1 MHISRLRNVA
11 LVASLGLGL
20 SGCSFLLG
28 IFAPEEKAKQE
39 AEQARADE
47 LAKAKAELEAKR
59 SAALDASASADQM
72 WEYAGLLL
80 EIYRTKQ
87 EETLGVDPSWL
98 PELEAALSARVEGG
112 PTADN
117 AAYAY
122 ALVKLYGATERYDES
137 ASLAL
142 EMVKAG
148 AEGPVP
154 NVEMMGEITGYPA
167 SETTDAAIL
176 EMCPLVRPAL
186 EDGNISAFV
195 SRCLARAGGDISK
208 LTWDSRLQDLA
219 YYARSS
225 YAKGPAN
232 GTFTFTA
239 KLKSYKKS
247 FFALGYVENTSG
259 VYLDHAQVT
268 AILTDNSG
276 AEVATYQGYAMVDE
290 IPPGMRAPV
299 SVLVSDPP
307 KYAEVRYEFKPEQA
321 DYLPSFVDDLTVEA
335 LQPRRT
341 RFGWKVEG
349 KVLSA
354 AKVPAQFVKVIVQAF
369 DSEGVLIGAT
379 STYADGDKL
388 EPGGEARWDTST
400 LDVAGKP
407 ASFEYIV
414 TARVAD

>member
-1 MHISRLRNVA
+1 MHISQLRNVA
-11 LVASLGLGL
+11 LVASLGFGL
-20 SGCSFLLG
+20 SGCSFLMG
-28 IFAPEEKAKQE
+28 IFAPDQKAAQE

-59 SAALDASASADQM
+59 TAALDAGATADQM
-72 WEYAGLLL
+72 WEYAGILL

-87 EETLGVDPSWL
+87 EENLGVDPSWL
-98 PELEAALSARVEGG
+98 PELESALTSRIEGG
-112 PTADN
+112 LTADN
-117 AAYAY
+117 GPYAY

-137 ASLAL
+137 AALGL

-148 AEGPVP
+148 VEGPVP
-154 NVEMMGEITGYPA
+154 NIEMMGELSGYPA

-176 EMCPLVRPAL
+176 EMCPLVRPGL
-186 EDGNISAFV
+186 EEGISAFV
-195 SRCLARAGGDISK
+195 AKCLARAGGDISK
-208 LTWDSRLQDLA
+208 LTWESRLQDLA

-225 YAKGPAN
+225 YASGPAN

-239 KLKSYKKS
+239 KIKSYKKS
-247 FFALGYVENTSG
+247 FFALGYIENTSG

-268 AILTDNSG
+268 AVLTDNSG
-276 AEVATYQGYAMVDE
+276 AEVATYSGYAMVDE

-307 KYAEVRYEFKPEQA
+307 KYADVRYEFKPEQA
-321 DYLPSFVDDLTVEA
+321 DYLPSFVDDLSVEA
-335 LQPRRT
+335 LKPRRT

-349 KVLSA
+349 KVISA
-354 AKVPAQFVKVIVQAF
+354 AKVPAQFVKIIVQAF
-369 DSEGVLIGAT
+369 DADGVLVGAT

-400 LDVAGKP
+400 LDTAKKP

-414 TARVAD
+414 TGRVAD